1 MPSSRRILLERYAF
15 ARVVQILGVG
25 LWIGG
30 VALETTVLL
39 PAIKRL
45 KSAAEQIST
54 FELIESRFA
63 WQARVTTLLTGL
75 SRDYLLYYSDVW
87 NRYTDLRFWWL
98 HAMTI
103 GRVMFIVILFVLEP
117 LILHRWFVDRAK
129 IDSVRTLT
137 LVHRF
142 PVALLAL
149 SLVAIAG
156 SVAGSHG
163 AFCV

>member
-1 MPSSRRILLERYAF
+1 MERHAF
-15 ARVVQILGVG
+15 GRVVHILGVV

-39 PAIKRL
+39 PAIKPL
-45 KSAAEQIST
+45 KSAEEQIST
-54 FELIESRFA
+54 FEMIESRFA

-75 SRDYLLYYSDVW
+75 SGDYLLYYTDGW

-117 LILHRWFVDRAK
+117 LILHCWFVDRAK

-142 PVALLAL
+142 PVAVLAL
-149 SLVAIAG
+149 SLATIAG
-156 SVAGSHG
+156 SAAGSHG
-163 AFCV
+163 SFWV

>member
-15 ARVVQILGVG
+15 ARVVQILGAG
-25 LWIGG
+25 LWIGS

-39 PAIKRL
+39 TAIKRL

-75 SRDYLLYYSDVW
+75 SGDYLLYYTDVW

-103 GRVMFIVILFVLEP
+103 GRVMFIVILFALEP

-163 AFCV
+163 SFWV